1 MDDLIQILVF
11 VVTFIVFIASA
22 IMKNKKKPDAKVS
35 NFESVVESIFG
46 IPQENLSF
54 QKQVPAND
62 FYQDNFTSESFFE
75 DEYNRPT
82 ISKENS
88 EKKLEKLIKE
98 EGINAIPDDI
108 NTFSDEF
115 DADEVTDRY
124 EFDLRQAVI
133 YSEILNRKYF

>member
-1 MDDLIQILVF
+1 MDDLIQILIF

-22 IMKNKKKPDAKVS
+22 IMKNKKKPDAKAT

-54 QKQVPAND
+54 QKQVPMND

-75 DEYNRPT
+75 DEYNRKT
-82 ISKENS
+82 ISKES
-88 EKKLEKLIKE
+88 SDKKLEKLIKE
-98 EGINAIPDDI
+98 EGINAIPDNI
-108 NTFSDEF
+108 NSISAEF
-115 DADEVTDRY
+115 DTDNGIERP

>member
-22 IMKNKKKPDAKVS
+22 IMKNKKKPDAKVG

-54 QKQVPAND
+54 QKQVPVND

-88 EKKLEKLIKE
+88 DKKLEKLIKE

-115 DADEVTDRY
+115 DADEVTERPK
-124 EFDLRQAVI
+124 FDLRQAVI

>member
-54 QKQVPAND
+54 QKQVPVND

-98 EGINAIPDDI
+98 EGINAIPDEI
-108 NTFSDEF
+108 NSFSDEL
-115 DADEVTDRY
+115 DADKVTERP